1 MKAAHLT
8 QTPKI
13 SHDIRD
19 YDAKFLLG
27 YSIAAILAALVTA
40 MYFASQSSG
49 TSPADLAMMVQFP

>member
-19 YDAKFLLG
+19 YDAKFLPG
-27 YSIAAILAALVTA
+27 YSIAALLMA